1 MNRLRM
7 FLLYFWLAASVMVE
21 QSVFGSRPMDITIAN
36 EYLRLVITS
45 DAKVTQFVDVET
57 GKNYALSEPTPAAL
71 VIKDGR
77 EYAATAAAYSKGK
90 LTLKFDPVGM
100 TAVLNV
106 NPGKR
111 FITMEVVAVEG
122 DCVDEFA
129 FVHIPTNLKG
139 RPDELFSACVLALNL
154 KTNVTELPK
163 ATSKLHAT
171 CYAKTGFVGAKA
183 AVIGC
188 PSKQLRSVMQEA
200 VNSSPDLPHSPV
212 GGPWALDFPAN
223 RASYLFNFG
232 DLTEQTVD
240 RWIDLARNL
249 GIPQIDFHGGGS
261 FRFGDCEPNPKMYP
275 NGLAGFKAVIDKLH
289 AAGIKAGLHTYAFF
303 IDKHCPWVTPI
314 PDPGLAK
321 DATFSLAKSIGETDT
336 DVPVVENTKDMS
348 ATTGFFV
355 RNSATVQIDDEL
367 IVYTGV
373 SKEPPYA
380 FTGCQR
386 GAYGTKVAAHAAGA
400 KVHHLKECFGL
411 FAPDP
416 ESELFTKVV
425 QATADFYNECG
436 FDMIYLD
443 ALDGEDVLGGWEW
456 GWHYGSKF
464 VFELYKR
471 LKKAP
476 IMEMSTFHHHLW
488 FVRSRMG
495 AWDHPNR
502 SHKLFIDIH
511 CRANESCRDMFLPAH
526 LGWWR
531 VIADSDPRVE
541 PTFADDIEYLC
552 AKCAGWDCGL
562 SPQGF
567 TPETWAASSNLRRL
581 GDIIRRWEEAR
592 LSGAFS
598 ESDKAKLRVP
608 GDEYTLVEVNGK
620 PCIKPIQYTKHK
632 VEGLDSTS
640 AKWTVLNK
648 YGPQPVKLRIEAL
661 YSAAPYDSAD
671 CVVLIDFNDL
681 SSFTAREAADG
692 VTADI
697 KVSQELVKTGGRSGL
712 LIASRIDAGHSEQRT
727 DDFSPLEH
735 GQRRTKGG
743 TPSWAKIGTTFSPV
757 KDLSNYRA
765 LGVWVYGDGQG
776 EVINLQ
782 LRNPSHMIGG
792 VADHY
797 VVVDFEGWRYFEL
810 IEPEGDRIDDYTWPY
825 AQNVYALYRELVNP
839 AYIESFNIWINN
851 LPPKRKVSCYL
862 SPIKAL
868 RLVATKLKNPSFTV
882 GGKTIVF
889 PVELQTGQYVEYFS
903 TSNCKLYGS
912 DGNLIT
918 DIIPYG
924 DVPILQTG
932 TNEVRFS
939 CEPPEGDVSAR
950 TRVTVIAQQ
959 E

>member
-1 MNRLRM
+1 M
-7 FLLYFWLAASVMVE
+7 E
-21 QSVFGSRPMDITIAN
+21 ITIAN
-36 EYLRLVITS
+36 EYLRLVVTPE
-45 DAKVTQFVDVET
+45 AKIVQFTDVKT
-57 GKNYALSEPTPAAL
+57 GSNYALPEPTPAAL

-77 EYAATAAAYSKGK
+77 EYAATSATYFEEK
-90 LTLKFDPVGM
+90 LKLKFNPIGV
-100 TAVLNV
+100 TAVLKI

-111 FITMEVVAVEG
+111 FVTIEVIAFEG
-122 DCVDEFA
+122 DEVNEFV
-129 FVHIPTNLKG
+129 FVNIPTTLSG
-139 RPDELFSACVLALNL
+139 RSDEPFSACVLALNL
-154 KTNVTELPK
+154 KTNVVELPK
-163 ATSKLHAT
+163 ATSKLQAK

-188 PSKQLRSVMQEA
+188 PSRQLRAVMQEA
-200 VNSSPDLPHSPV
+200 VSSSPDLPHSPM
-212 GGPWALDFPAN
+212 GGPWALDSPAN

-240 RWIDLARNL
+240 QWIALAQNL

-261 FRFGDCEPNPKMYP
+261 FRFGDCEPNPEMYP
-275 NGLAGFKAVIDKLH
+275 KGRVSFKAVVDKLH

-303 IDKHCPWVTPI
+303 IDKRCPWVAPI

-321 DATFSLAKSIGETDT
+321 DATFSLAKSIGETDK
-336 DVPVVENTKDMS
+336 DVPVAESTENMP

-355 RNSATVQIDDEL
+355 RNSATVQVDDEL

-386 GAYGTKVAAHAAGA
+386 GAYGTKAAAHAAGA
-400 KVHHLKECFGL
+400 KVYHLKECFGL

-416 ESELFTKVV
+416 ESELFMKVV
-425 QATADFYNECG
+425 QAIADFYNECG
-436 FDMIYLD
+436 FDMVYLD
-443 ALDGEDVLGGWEW
+443 ALDGEDILGGWEW
-456 GWHYGSKF
+456 GWYYGSKF

-511 CRANESCRDMFLPAH
+511 CRANENCREMFLPAH

-531 VIADSDPRVE
+531 IIANSDPRVE
-541 PTFADDIEYLC
+541 PTFSDDIEYLC
-552 AKCAGWDCGL
+552 AKCAGWNCGL

-567 TPETWAASSNLRRL
+567 TPDTWAASSNLRRL

-598 ESDKAKLRVP
+598 ETDKAKLRVP

-620 PCIKPIQYTKHK
+620 PCIKPIQYAKHK
-632 VEGLDSTS
+632 VEGLDLPS
-640 AKWTVLNK
+640 AKWTVSNK
-648 YGPQPVKLRIEAL
+648 YSSQSVKLRIEAL

-671 CVVLIDFNDL
+671 CVVLTDFGDL
-681 SSFTAREAADG
+681 SNFTLREAANG
-692 VTADI
+692 VSADI
-697 KVSQELVKTGGRSGL
+697 KVSQERVKAGDRNGLLTALRIDPGRS
-712 LIASRIDAGHSEQRT
+712 EQKT
-727 DDFSPLEH
+727 DDFSSFEH
-735 GQRRTKGG
+735 GQRHTKGG
-743 TPSWAKIGTTFSPV
+743 TPSWAKIGTIFSPV
-757 KDLSNYRA
+757 KDLSNHRA

-776 EVINLQ
+776 EVINFQ
-782 LRNPSHMIGG
+782 LKNPPHMIGG
-792 VADHY
+792 IADHY

-810 IEPEGDRIDDYTWPY
+810 IEPEGDRIDNYTWPY

-839 AYIESFNIWINN
+839 AYVESFSIWINN
-851 LPPKRKVSCYL
+851 LPYQKQISCYL
-862 SPIKAL
+862 SPVKAL
-868 RLVATKLKNPSFTV
+868 PLVATRLKNPSITI
-882 GGKTIVF
+882 GRKTITF
-889 PVELQTGQYVEYFS
+889 PVELETGQYIEYYS
-903 TSNCKLYGS
+903 ASNCKLYGS

-918 DIIPYG
+918 NITPCGDI
-924 DVPILQTG
+924 PILQAG
-932 TNEVRFS
+932 ANEVKFS
-939 CEPPEGDVSAR
+939 CKPPEGGVSAR
-950 TRVTVIAQQ
+950 ARVTVIAQ
-959 E
+959 EE

>member
-1 MNRLRM
+1 MNRLRVV
-7 FLLYFWLAASVMVE
+7 FLCFWLAASVMAAH
-21 QSVFGSRPMDITIAN
+21 SAFGGRPVDITIAN
-36 EYLRLVITS
+36 EYLRLVITP
-45 DAKVTQFVDVET
+45 DAKVTQFTDAKT
-57 GKNYALSEPTPAAL
+57 GKNYALPEPAPVAL
-71 VIKDGR
+71 VIKDGK

-90 LTLKFDPVGM
+90 LTLKFDPVGVA
-100 TAVLNV
+100 AVLNA

-111 FITMEVVAVEG
+111 FVTIEVAAVEG
-122 DCVDEFA
+122 DGVSEFT
-129 FVHIPTNLKG
+129 FVNIPTALKG
-139 RPDELFSACVLALNL
+139 KSGEPFSACVLALNL

-163 ATSKLHAT
+163 ATSKLLAT

-183 AVIGC
+183 AIIGC
-188 PSKQLRSVMQEA
+188 PSKQLRAVMQEA
-200 VNSSPDLPHSPV
+200 VSSSPDLPHSPV
-212 GGPWALDFPAN
+212 GGPWALDSPAN

-232 DLTEQTVD
+232 NLTEQTVD
-240 RWIDLARNL
+240 QWIDLARNL

-261 FRFGDCEPNPKMYP
+261 FRFGDCEPNPAMYP
-275 NGLAGFKAVIDKLH
+275 KGRASFKAVIDKLH

-303 IDKHCPWVTPI
+303 IDKRCPWVTPT

-321 DATFSLAKSIGETDT
+321 DATFTLAKSIGETDT
-336 DVPVVENTKDMS
+336 DLPVIENTKDMS

-373 SKEPPYA
+373 SKEQPYA

-386 GAYGTKVAAHAAGA
+386 GAYGTKATAHAAGA

-416 ESELFTKVV
+416 DSELFMKVV

-436 FDMIYLD
+436 FDMVYLD
-443 ALDGEDVLGGWEW
+443 ALDGEDILGGGEW

-464 VFELYKR
+464 VFELFKR

-511 CRANESCRDMFLPAH
+511 CRANENCRDMFLPAH

-531 VIADSDPRVE
+531 IIADSDPRIE
-541 PTFADDIEYLC
+541 PTFSDDIEYLC

-581 GDIIRRWEEAR
+581 GNIIKRWEEAR

-620 PCIKPIQYTKHK
+620 PCIKQVQYTKHK
-632 VEGLDSTS
+632 VEGLDSPS
-640 AKWTVLNK
+640 AKWTVANK
-648 YGPQPVKLRIEAL
+648 FNSQPVKLRIEAL
-661 YSAAPYDSAD
+661 YSAAPYDSANS
-671 CVVLIDFNDL
+671 VVLTDFSDISN
-681 SSFTAREAADG
+681 FTAREAAEG

-697 KVSQELVKTGGRSGL
+697 KVSQEHIKAGNRSGL
-712 LIASRIDAGHSEQRT
+712 LTASRIDTGRPEQRM
-727 DDFSPLEH
+727 DDFSPFEH

-743 TPSWAKIGTTFSPV
+743 TPSWAKIGTIFSPV
-757 KDLSNYRA
+757 KDLSNHRA

-776 EVINLQ
+776 EVINFQ
-782 LRNPSHMIGG
+782 LKNPSHMVGG
-792 VADHY
+792 IADHY
-797 VVVDFEGWRYFEL
+797 IVVDFEGWRYLEL

-825 AQNVYALYRELVNP
+825 GQNIYALYRELVNP
-839 AYIESFNIWINN
+839 AYIESFSVWVNN
-851 LPPKRKVSCYL
+851 LPAGKAISCYL

-868 RLVATKLKNPSFTV
+868 PLVATKLKNPSITI
-882 GGKTIVF
+882 GGKTVTF
-889 PVELQTGQYVEYFS
+889 PVELQTGQYIEYYS
-903 TSNCKLYGS
+903 TPNCKLYGP
-912 DGNLIT
+912 DGNLIA
-918 DIIPYG
+918 DIIPQG
-924 DVPILQTG
+924 DVPILETG
-932 TNEVRFS
+932 TNEVRFF
-939 CEPPEGDVSAR
+939 CEPPEGGVSAR
-950 TRVTVIAQQ
+950 AKVTVIAQQ